1 MGILKN
7 TLKIFIIAT
16 IAYWLLA
23 RFVVIGFIGDFL
35 DLMVAMMVGGA
46 VAGVYFIVALI
57 GKLLR

>member
-35 DLMVAMMVGGA
+35 DLIVAMMVGGA
-46 VAGVYFIVALI
+46 VAGLYFIVAII
-57 GKLLR
+57 GRLMR

>member
-23 RFVVIGFIGDFL
+23 RFVVIGFVGDFL
-35 DLMVAMMVGGA
+35 DLLVAMMVGGA
-46 VAGVYFIVALI
+46 VAGVYFIVAVI
-57 GKLLR
+57 GRLVR

>member
-23 RFVVIGFIGDFL
+23 RFVVIGFVGDFL
-35 DLMVAMMVGGA
+35 DLLVAMMVGGA
-46 VAGVYFIVALI
+46 VAGVYFIVAVI
-57 GKLLR
+57 GRLMR